1 MRCGGRPAVSD
12 QRRLAEN
19 EGAPRMRVAPREQ
32 RPTDDRV
39 ALLERRIVK
48 LERRVRQLE
57 RSRHADVVRRE
68 LAVVD
73 SRT

>member
-1 MRCGGRPAVSD
+1 MSD

-19 EGAPRMRVAPREQ
+19 DGAPRMRVASGHGLS
-32 RPTDDRV
+32 DDRV
-39 ALLERRIVK
+39 ALLERRIAK

-57 RSRHADVVRRE
+57 RARHADVVRRE

-73 SRT
+73 SQT